1 MRLKSRDCKRP
12 TPPESQ
18 LHTHRRLR
26 EPFNFPPPPPH
37 CRPSLPSNAAA
48 RRHDPPPTAHR
59 LDPSSPPSP
68 CRRLAVVHRHVHR
81 TRSNATNALECFRPP
96 RTAAGG
102 CERWSRRNEF
112 FPDRENDIET
122 KKLDRS
128 ADRQAADMVFRDT
141 LIKKGIVGN
150 EAAPQVQFT
159 VL

>member
-1 MRLKSRDCKRP
+1 M
-12 TPPESQ
+12 
-18 LHTHRRLR
+18 
-26 EPFNFPPPPPH
+26 
-37 CRPSLPSNAAA
+37 
-48 RRHDPPPTAHR
+48 
-59 LDPSSPPSP
+59 
-68 CRRLAVVHRHVHR
+68 
-81 TRSNATNALECFRPP
+81 
-96 RTAAGG
+96 AAGG